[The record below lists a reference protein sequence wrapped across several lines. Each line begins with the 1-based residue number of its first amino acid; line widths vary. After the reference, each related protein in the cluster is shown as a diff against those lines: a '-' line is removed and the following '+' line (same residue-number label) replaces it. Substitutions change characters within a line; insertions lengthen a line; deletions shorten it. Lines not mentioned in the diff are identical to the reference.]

1 MVTVAPGSTPPDASV
16 TVPRVLSVPCAAA
29 VAGVPSANTAVNA
42 VHARARIVVLK
53 RLPSCTGF
61 SPQKWMWPNQTFTS
75 EDEYHKRIILVSSR
89 KAHENGHFRVSG
101 REDRGQAHRVFNSL
115 DHLKTLSLANWT
127 YQLPPRLSRHSDF
140 WIFSSS
146 NAVRKWHVW
155 DS

>member
-16 TVPRVLSVPCAAA
+16 TVPRMVAVPCAAA

-75 EDEYHKRIILVSSR
+75 EDEYHKRIILDLKS
-89 KAHENGHFRVSG
+89 KHTKKGDLRVSL
-101 REDRGQAHRVFNSL
+101 V
-115 DHLKTLSLANWT
+115 
-127 YQLPPRLSRHSDF
+127 
-140 WIFSSS
+140 
-146 NAVRKWHVW
+146 
-155 DS
+155 